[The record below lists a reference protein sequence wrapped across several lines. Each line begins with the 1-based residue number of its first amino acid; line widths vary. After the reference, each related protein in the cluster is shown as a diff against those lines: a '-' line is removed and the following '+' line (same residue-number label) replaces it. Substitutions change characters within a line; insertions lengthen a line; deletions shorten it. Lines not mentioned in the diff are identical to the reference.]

1 MTLSISDIATQIS
14 QNTYQ
19 GMSTSDALSVLGL
32 DESSSLLGTTA
43 SFFDSRVDIVEFSAA
58 ALDAAA
64 AEFTGFEAITII
76 SDSDASYSDL
86 ASQILGTAADVDP
99 LDPDSVF
106 SAMLLLTL

>member
-1 MTLSISDIATQIS
+1 MTQSISDIAARVS
-14 QNTYQ
+14 QSTYQ

-43 SFFDSRVDIVEFSAA
+43 SFFDSSVDIVEFSAA

-86 ASQILGTAADVDP
+86 ASQILGTAAEVDP